1 MRANVVDSSSGAARR
16 FLLAVVLA
24 AAWLGLNVAFPD
36 LGPTGIPAAVT
47 RLIVHGIILVGL
59 WLGLSRTDFTGG
71 TRVGLWLAIS
81 VPFTLWLALV
91 WRLAVNG
98 FFRPIPGVIRVPP
111 PLPVAIFVPVLVGL
125 VLLMRSNRIASLL
138 DAMPLSWLIGLQLYR
153 ILGGIFLVNWAHGAI
168 PGVFALPAGIGDTAV
183 GLLAL
188 PAAQWASSGSPA
200 GRRIGMSWNLLGLTD
215 FAVAITMGILSS
227 PGPLQV
233 FALDHPNVQVGT
245 YPTVMIPAFG
255 VPSSIILHGLSL
267 WQLTRRARQTALH
280 TQTDWKPV
288 LRGSTI

>member
-1 MRANVVDSSSGAARR
+1 MTANVVDSSSGAARR
-16 FLLAVVLA
+16 VLLAVVLA
-24 AAWLGLNVAFPD
+24 AVWLGLNVAFPD
-36 LGPTGIPAAVT
+36 LWPTGIPTAVT
-47 RLIVHGIILVGL
+47 RLIIHGIILVGL

-71 TRVGLWLAIS
+71 TRVSLWLAIA
-81 VPFTLWLALV
+81 VPFTLWLGLV

-98 FFRPIPGVIRVPP
+98 FFRPIPGVIQVTP
-111 PLPVAIFVPVLVGL
+111 PLPVAIFGPVLVGL
-125 VLLMRSNRIASLL
+125 LVLTRSKRIASLL
-138 DAMPLSWLIGLQLYR
+138 DAMPVSWLIGLQLYR

-168 PGVFALPAGIGDTAV
+168 PGVFALPAGIGDTTV

-188 PAAQWASSGSPA
+188 PAARWASSGSPA
-200 GRRIGMSWNLLGLTD
+200 GRRVGMIWNLLGLTD
-215 FAVAITMGILSS
+215 LAVAIAMGFLSS
-227 PGPLQV
+227 PGPFQV

-267 WQLTRRARQTALH
+267 WQLRRRARQTALH
-280 TQTDWKPV
+280 TQTDWKPD